1 MKLDYDGFMLYA
13 SMHNEDVL
21 KDILKFTSESWNDRM
36 ADSAASERGLHHF
49 QTPTVRCAGTTALL
63 PENRRVSGQSGADL
77 QAVRAELLRSNAIR
91 ELGERV
97 RAFMKEQPD
106 IYERIYRETYG
117 RAPNF

>member
-1 MKLDYDGFMLYA
+1 MDGKTEPSA
-13 SMHNEDVL
+13 VL
-21 KDILKFTSESWNDRM
+21 RGAGETGKVYPADAEHLQSSEQL

-91 ELGERV
+91 ELGKRV

>member
-1 MKLDYDGFMLYA
+1 MDGKTELPA
-13 SMHNEDVL
+13 VL
-21 KDILKFTSESWNDRM
+21 RRAGETGKVYPADAEHLQSSEQL
-36 ADSAASERGLHHF
+36 ADSAASERGVHHF
-49 QTPTVRCAGTTALL
+49 RDIPVRRAGSSVHD
-63 PENRRVSGQSGADL
+63 PEDGRVSGQSGADL

-97 RAFMKEQPD
+97 RAFMKEQPE

>member
-1 MKLDYDGFMLYA
+1 MDGKTEPPA
-13 SMHNEDVL
+13 VL
-21 KDILKFTSESWNDRM
+21 RGAGETGKVYPADAEHLQSSEQL
-36 ADSAASERGLHHF
+36 ADSAASERGLHHL
-49 QTPTVRCAGTTALL
+49 QDPAVRRAGTSIHR
-63 PENRRVSGQSGADL
+63 PEGVRVSGQSGADL

-91 ELGERV
+91 ELGQRV

>member
-1 MKLDYDGFMLYA
+1 MDGKTETSA
-13 SMHNEDVL
+13 VL
-21 KDILKFTSESWNDRM
+21 RGAGEAGKVYPADAEHLQSSEQL
-36 ADSAASERGLHHF
+36 ADSAASERGLHHLRDI
-49 QTPTVRCAGTTALL
+49 PVRRAGSSVHDT
-63 PENRRVSGQSGADL
+63 EDGRVSGQSGADL

-91 ELGERV
+91 ELGKRV

>member
-1 MKLDYDGFMLYA
+1 MDGKTEPPA
-13 SMHNEDVL
+13 VL
-21 KDILKFTSESWNDRM
+21 RGAGETGKVYPADAEHLQSSEQL
-36 ADSAASERGLHHF
+36 ADSAASERGLHHLRDI
-49 QTPTVRCAGTTALL
+49 PVRRAGSSMHDT
-63 PENRRVSGQSGADL
+63 EDGRVSGQSGADL

-91 ELGERV
+91 ELGKRV